1 MTIASTQ
8 TTQSHPSLKA
18 MEKKPDHFPPPDAS
32 DLPDHDPAE
41 GLHIDE
47 SEEPLIHWL
56 HVVIR
61 FCVRVLAVL
70 MTLVIMWSVADV
82 AWVLYERAIASPV
95 GLLNV
100 NDILVSFGA
109 FMAAL
114 IAIEIFLNIVLYLRD
129 DVLHVKLVLATAL
142 MAIARKVIV
151 LDYKTLEP
159 EYIWATAAVVFA
171 LSIGYWLVAK
181 KTQ

>member
-1 MTIASTQ
+1 MAAMVNLDALSQ
-8 TTQSHPSLKA
+8 FTTEIV
-18 MEKKPDHFPPPDAS
+18 MEKSPS
-32 DLPDHDPAE
+32 QSLLPDHDPAE
-41 GLHIDE
+41 GLNINE

-61 FCVRVLAVL
+61 FCVRILAVL

-82 AWVLYERAIASPV
+82 AWVLYQRAIASPTT

-109 FMAAL
+109 FMATL

-142 MAIARKVIV
+142 MAVARKVIV
-151 LDYKTLEP
+151 MDYKTLDP
-159 EYIWATAAVVFA
+159 TYIWATAAVIFA

>member
-1 MTIASTQ
+1 
-8 TTQSHPSLKA
+8 
-18 MEKKPDHFPPPDAS
+18 MEKRPAPAPEPDAAVAASLPPPPDH
-32 DLPDHDPAE
+32 DLAE

-47 SEEPLIHWL
+47 REEPLIHGL
-56 HVVIR
+56 HIIIR
-61 FCVRVLAVL
+61 LCVRVLAVL
-70 MTLVIMWSVADV
+70 MTVVIMFSVADV
-82 AWVLYERAIASPV
+82 AWVLYQRILGSPV
-95 GLLNV
+95 GLLSV
-100 NDILVSFGA
+100 NDILASFGA
-109 FMAAL
+109 FMATL

-151 LDYKTLEP
+151 LDYNTVEAADI
-159 EYIWATAAVVFA
+159 YATAAVVFA

>member
-1 MTIASTQ
+1 
-8 TTQSHPSLKA
+8 
-18 MEKKPDHFPPPDAS
+18 MEKPSDSSDPSSLSDQDH
-32 DLPDHDPAE
+32 AE
-41 GLHIDE
+41 GLTIDQN
-47 SEEPLIHWL
+47 EEPLIHWL
-56 HVVIR
+56 HMIIR
-61 FCVRVLAVL
+61 FCVRILAVL

-82 AWVLYERAIASPV
+82 AWVLYERATASPL

-100 NDILVSFGA
+100 NDILASFGA
-109 FMAAL
+109 FMVTL

-171 LSIGYWLVAK
+171 LSIGYWLVVK
-181 KTQ
+181 KTN

>member
-1 MTIASTQ
+1 MDKNPESFSPI
-8 TTQSHPSLKA
+8 
-18 MEKKPDHFPPPDAS
+18 E
-32 DLPDHDPAE
+32 HDSAE
-41 GLHIDE
+41 GLNIDE

-56 HVVIR
+56 HIVIR

-82 AWVLYERAIASPV
+82 AWVLYQRVIASPV

-100 NDILVSFGA
+100 NDILASFSA
-109 FMAAL
+109 FMATL
-114 IAIEIFLNIVLYLRD
+114 IAIEIFLNIVLYLRE

-159 EYIWATAAVVFA
+159 EYIWATAAVILA

-181 KTQ
+181 KMQ

>member
-1 MTIASTQ
+1 MENPSNHST
-8 TTQSHPSLKA
+8 L
-18 MEKKPDHFPPPDAS
+18 S
-32 DLPDHDPAE
+32 DQDPAE
-41 GLHIDE
+41 GLHINE
-47 SEEPLIHWL
+47 TEEPLIHWL
-56 HVVIR
+56 HVIIR

-82 AWVLYERAIASPV
+82 AWVLYERATTSPL

-109 FMAAL
+109 FMATL

-151 LDYKTLEP
+151 LDYKTVEP

-171 LSIGYWLVAK
+171 LSIGYWLVVK
-181 KTQ
+181 KTD

>member
-1 MTIASTQ
+1 MDKNPESSSPIEHEA
-8 TTQSHPSLKA
+8 
-18 MEKKPDHFPPPDAS
+18 
-32 DLPDHDPAE
+32 AE
-41 GLHIDE
+41 GLNINE
-47 SEEPLIHWL
+47 REEPLIHGL
-56 HVVIR
+56 HVIIR
-61 FCVRVLAVL
+61 FCVRILAVL
-70 MTLVIMWSVADV
+70 MTLVIIWSVADV
-82 AWVLYERAIASPV
+82 GWVLYERVMISPV

-100 NDILVSFGA
+100 NDILALFGT
-109 FMAAL
+109 FMATL

-171 LSIGYWLVAK
+171 LSIGYWLVAR
-181 KTQ
+181 KT

>member
-1 MTIASTQ
+1 
-8 TTQSHPSLKA
+8 
-18 MEKKPDHFPPPDAS
+18 MEKSPSQRSPS
-32 DLPDHDPAE
+32 DHDPAE
-41 GLHIDE
+41 GLNINE

-61 FCVRVLAVL
+61 FCVRILAVL

-82 AWVLYERAIASPV
+82 AWILYQRVSASPV

-109 FMAAL
+109 FMATL

-151 LDYKTLEP
+151 MDYKILEP
-159 EYIWATAAVVFA
+159 TYIWATAAVILA

-181 KTQ
+181 KIQ

>member
-1 MTIASTQ
+1 MDKNPES
-8 TTQSHPSLKA
+8 SSLI
-18 MEKKPDHFPPPDAS
+18 EHDA
-32 DLPDHDPAE
+32 AE
-41 GLHIDE
+41 GLNINE

-56 HVVIR
+56 LVVIR
-61 FCVRVLAVL
+61 FCVRILAIL
-70 MTLVIMWSVADV
+70 MTLVIIWSVADV
-82 AWVLYERAIASPV
+82 AWVIYQRVMAPPV
-95 GLLNV
+95 GLLSI
-100 NDILVSFGA
+100 NDILASFGA

-151 LDYKTLEP
+151 MDYNTLES
-159 EYIWATAAVVFA
+159 EYIWATAAVILT

-181 KTQ
+181 KI

>member
-1 MTIASTQ
+1 MENPSNHST
-8 TTQSHPSLKA
+8 
-18 MEKKPDHFPPPDAS
+18 PPDQ
-32 DLPDHDPAE
+32 DPAE
-41 GLHIDE
+41 GLHINE
-47 SEEPLIHWL
+47 TEEPLIHWL

-61 FCVRVLAVL
+61 LCVRVLAVL
-70 MTLVIMWSVADV
+70 MTLVIIWSVADV
-82 AWVLYERAIASPV
+82 AWVLYERATISPL

-109 FMAAL
+109 FMATL

-151 LDYKTLEP
+151 LDYKTVEP

-171 LSIGYWLVAK
+171 LSIGYWLVVKRAN
-181 KTQ
+181 

>member
-1 MTIASTQ
+1 MDKNPEP
-8 TTQSHPSLKA
+8 PSLI
-18 MEKKPDHFPPPDAS
+18 EHDA
-32 DLPDHDPAE
+32 AE

-56 HVVIR
+56 HIVIR
-61 FCVRVLAVL
+61 FCVRILAVL
-70 MTLVIMWSVADV
+70 MTLVIVWSVADV
-82 AWVLYERAIASPV
+82 AWVLYERVMASPV

-100 NDILVSFGA
+100 NDILASFGA
-109 FMAAL
+109 FMATL

-151 LDYKTLEP
+151 LDYNTLAP
-159 EYIWATAAVVFA
+159 EYIWATAAVILA

-181 KTQ
+181 KVH

>member
-1 MTIASTQ
+1 
-8 TTQSHPSLKA
+8 
-18 MEKKPDHFPPPDAS
+18 MEKYFYHSRP
-32 DLPDHDPAE
+32 PDHDPAE
-41 GLHIDE
+41 GLQIDQ

-61 FCVRVLAVL
+61 FCVRILAVL
-70 MTLVIMWSVADV
+70 MTLVIMWSVVDV
-82 AWVLYERAIASPV
+82 GWVIYLRASASPAV
-95 GLLNV
+95 GLLSV
-100 NDILVSFGA
+100 DDILASFGA

-151 LDYKTLEP
+151 LDYKTLESQ
-159 EYIWATAAVVFA
+159 YIWATAAVILA

-181 KTQ
+181 KTG

>member
-1 MTIASTQ
+1 MDKNPES
-8 TTQSHPSLKA
+8 SSLI
-18 MEKKPDHFPPPDAS
+18 EHDA
-32 DLPDHDPAE
+32 AE
-41 GLHIDE
+41 GLNINE

-56 HVVIR
+56 LVVIR
-61 FCVRVLAVL
+61 FCVRILAVF
-70 MTLVIMWSVADV
+70 MTLVIMWSIADV
-82 AWVLYERAIASPV
+82 AWVIYQRVIASPV

-100 NDILVSFGA
+100 NDILASFGA
-109 FMAAL
+109 FMVTL

-151 LDYKTLEP
+151 LDYSILEP
-159 EYIWATAAVVFA
+159 EDIWATAAVILA

-181 KTQ
+181 KM

>member
-1 MTIASTQ
+1 MV
-8 TTQSHPSLKA
+8 
-18 MEKKPDHFPPPDAS
+18 E
-32 DLPDHDPAE
+32 
-41 GLHIDE
+41 
-47 SEEPLIHWL
+47 
-56 HVVIR
+56 
-61 FCVRVLAVL
+61 
-70 MTLVIMWSVADV
+70 
-82 AWVLYERAIASPV
+82 
-95 GLLNV
+95 LLSV
-100 NDILVSFGA
+100 NDILASFGA

-159 EYIWATAAVVFA
+159 EYIWATAAIVFS

>member
-1 MTIASTQ
+1 MDKHTESFSTN
-8 TTQSHPSLKA
+8 
-18 MEKKPDHFPPPDAS
+18 E
-32 DLPDHDPAE
+32 HDPAE
-41 GLHIDE
+41 GLNINE
-47 SEEPLIHWL
+47 AEEPLIHWL
-56 HVVIR
+56 HVIIR
-61 FCVRVLAVL
+61 FCVRILAVL

-82 AWVLYERAIASPV
+82 AWVLYQRVMASPV

-100 NDILVSFGA
+100 NDILASFGA

-151 LDYKTLEP
+151 LDYKTLEA
-159 EYIWATAAVVFA
+159 EYIWATAAVILA
-171 LSIGYWLVAK
+171 LSVGYWLVAK
-181 KTQ
+181 KMQ

>member
-1 MTIASTQ
+1 MTEITME
-8 TTQSHPSLKA
+8 TYNPLPS
-18 MEKKPDHFPPPDAS
+18 PDRDSP
-32 DLPDHDPAE
+32 E
-41 GLHIDE
+41 GLKINE
-47 SEEPLIHWL
+47 TEEPLIHWL

-82 AWVLYERAIASPV
+82 AWVLYQRASISPTV

-100 NDILVSFGA
+100 DDILVSFGA
-109 FMAAL
+109 FMATL

-151 LDYKTLEP
+151 MDYKTLEP
-159 EYIWATAAVVFA
+159 TYIWATAAVIFA
-171 LSIGYWLVAK
+171 LSIGYWLVARK
-181 KTQ
+181 V

>member
-1 MTIASTQ
+1 
-8 TTQSHPSLKA
+8 
-18 MEKKPDHFPPPDAS
+18 MEKLPNHSPPPD
-32 DLPDHDPAE
+32 HDSAE

-56 HVVIR
+56 HVIIR

-70 MTLVIMWSVADV
+70 MTLVILWSVADV
-82 AWVLYERAIASPV
+82 AWVLSERVMASAV
-95 GLLNV
+95 GLLSV
-100 NDILVSFGA
+100 NDILASFGA

-159 EYIWATAAVVFA
+159 EYIWATAAVVFS